1 MLAALMAIQGSDFIV
16 YFLIAAILSSL
27 LVWGVNRVSDS
38 SRNYEAPFPTKLHPY
53 TLALLRGG
61 EKAVLETALF
71 SLHQRGILNF
81 NTTASGITQLE
92 ANPEASL
99 PEHPI
104 DREIYYFA
112 PQPLPEF
119 FKNSKFATVLKPS
132 MGRLVHEL
140 EQYHLYRVPQPYV
153 QWVRLIPWTVFAIGL
168 VKFGLGFSQHKPED
182 FLIIALIVFFITL
195 KKLVPSKLSALGKEF
210 LNALPTRFD
219 WIRHKLDTPAQLR
232 GIDPAFAVA
241 ALGVGVLAGSMLFNE
256 FQQQLTPLV
265 SSYSND
271 SGGIESSGGTS
282 SDGGSSG
289 GDGGGGCGG
298 CGGGGD

>member
-1 MLAALMAIQGSDFIV
+1 MLQALIAIHGSDFIV

-27 LVWGVNRVSDS
+27 LLWGVNRMGDS

-81 NTTASGITQLE
+81 NTTANGITQLE
-92 ANPEASL
+92 VNPEVSL

-112 PQPLPEF
+112 PQALPQF
-119 FKNSKFATVLKPS
+119 FQNPKFASVLKPCIQ
-132 MGRLVHEL
+132 RLVHEL
-140 EQYHLYRVPQPYV
+140 EQYHLYRMPHPPW
-153 QWVRLIPWTVFAIGL
+153 QWVRLIPWTVFTLGL
-168 VKFGLGFSQHKPED
+168 IKLGFGISQDKPVA
-182 FLIIALIVFFITL
+182 FLVIALIIFFIAIKQL
-195 KKLVPSKLSALGKEF
+195 KPTQLSLLGKEF
-210 LNALPTRFD
+210 LEALPTRFG

-232 GIDPAFAVA
+232 GIDPAFAIA
-241 ALGVGVLAGSMLFNE
+241 ALGVTVLAGSVMFDA
-256 FQQQLTPLV
+256 FQQQFASLANNN
-265 SSYSND
+265 SSNM
-271 SGGIESSGGTS
+271 GIESSGGS
-282 SDGGSSG
+282 DSDGGSGS
-289 GDGGGGCGG
+289 DGGGGCGG

>member
-1 MLAALMAIQGSDFIV
+1 MLSALMAIQGSDFIV

-27 LVWGVNRVSDS
+27 LLWGANRVSDS

-71 SLHQRGILNF
+71 SLHQRGILHF
-81 NTTASGITQLE
+81 NTHTNGITLLE
-92 ANPEASL
+92 INPELSL

-112 PQPLPEF
+112 PQPLSEF
-119 FKNSKFATVLKPS
+119 FKNPKFAAVLKPS
-132 MGRLVHEL
+132 IARLVHEL
-140 EQYHLYRVPQPYV
+140 EQYHLYHVPKAYLS
-153 QWVRLIPWTVFAIGL
+153 WVRLIPWGVFVIGL
-168 VKFGLGFSQHKPED
+168 IKLGLGISQDKPVA
-182 FLIIALIVFFITL
+182 FLLVALILFFITL
-195 KKLVPSKLSALGKEF
+195 KTLVPSKLSLLGKEF
-210 LNALPTRFD
+210 LHALPTRFD

-232 GIDPAFAVA
+232 GIDPAFAIA
-241 ALGVGVLAGSMLFNE
+241 ALGVTVLAGSMLFEE
-256 FQQQLTPLV
+256 FQQQLAPLANN
-265 SSYSND
+265 SNI
-271 SGGIESSGGTS
+271 GVESSGGS
-282 SDGGSSG
+282 DSDGGSSG